1 MLTVQGAT
9 DEESVLASPAD
20 MTVVWPELAQLGPV
34 VLAPGAVTRGFLR
47 DANFADN
54 VTHDTLREWHSPAFQ
69 GQNLGR
75 KQPIPAMVV
84 LLKWYTHTCQN
95 WVSQLVHDSSL
106 QMFDLFCTASQN
118 EQDYKILGI
127 RPNEKGWQNVQAVQ
141 DLRKAHLWGTQ
152 LSEQQQEWIMTGEYL
167 RFDPEA
173 GDSVRALDKLASNSA
188 YPFGAGGLFAV
199 MMQCAQ
205 HWGGGVG
212 NVLFLPWRLD
222 AVKER
227 TAKHHAEDNLKRW
240 VLMLKDNDTVD
251 FVPWVG
257 TKAMATLLVA
267 VEAGMISGTL
277 AEYDKKLCNEGHAR
291 QARNGDKAGIVRR
304 MKTLQKYLNEY
315 SNILHF
321 MYVNI
326 VTANMQEANGL
337 LHALQMAEGTSDQV
351 EVPSKHRRQ
360 SPAAKNGK
368 DEGCS
373 AKTARDAMNAQQSR
387 NGKAQGSS
395 AKAARDAI
403 DAQQSPAALKRSFAK
418 TARDAS
424 NAKKSKNGKD
434 KECTGKQGEESEK
447 IICPGCFE
455 VLEDPK
461 MHPHHCQGCG
471 QQCHSIVGCDGMV
484 QDPGGKEGRGVCLS
498 CLAGRKASAPP
509 RSDGRGN
516 NDSQQDE
523 EDGCDSQMTVADRVE
538 ETEGSQ
544 VLGRAPPAASGVSG
558 VSSANTRLRGSS
570 LTPSRQQYP
579 CAAFG
584 KKGCTHDK
592 EIAAQTQCIACS
604 MMFHEDCRH
613 DVMQVKGTETVLV
626 IVTWM
631 VY

>member
-395 AKAARDAI
+395 AKAARDTFDVSSAP
-403 DAQQSPAALKRSFAK
+403 QGSSAK
-418 TARDAS
+418 TVT
-424 NAKKSKNGKD
+424 NANNPQDPKVGR
-434 KECTGKQGEESEK
+434 SEK
-447 IICPGCFE
+447 SDGQQAKESADVRCPGCNE
-455 VLEDPK
+455 VLVGGPQ
-461 MHPHHCQGCG
+461 MHPHHCSGCG
-471 QQCHSIVGCDGMV
+471 KVCHSIAGCKGIV
-484 QDPGGKEGRGVCLS
+484 QDPNRKEGCGMCLS
-498 CLAGRKASAPP
+498 CAARRNAAS
-509 RSDGRGN
+509 SVRGGTRGE
-516 NDSQQDE
+516 NDSSGDDDDSQEWADE
-523 EDGCDSQMTVADRVE
+523 QSQFVDSQMTVDERDLE
-538 ETEGSQ
+538 EVPSQ
-544 VLGRAPPAASGVSG
+544 ILGETASRAETRARAS
-558 VSSANTRLRGSS
+558 SS
-570 LTPSRQQYP
+570 TPSRQKYP
-579 CAAFG
+579 CEAFG
-584 KKGCTHDK
+584 KKCTHDK
-592 EIAAQTQCIACS
+592 ELAGRKRCNKCGL
-604 MMFHEDCRH
+604 MFHYDCNY
-613 DVMQVKGTETVLV
+613 DVLQVKASAAVLV
-626 IVTWM
+626 IVTCM